1 MLKLMCR
8 DIGSMLISSL
18 ASSNEPNNTL
28 IQLRLYP
35 KGGSILWGC
44 RSTDHGLMYL
54 PGVFRPCPHKD
65 VHDIYKYSGRLIQ
78 LKLILG
84 TRFSLDKDL

>member
-18 ASSNEPNNTL
+18 ASSDEPDNTL
-28 IQLRLYP
+28 IQLRLYQM
-35 KGGSILWGC
+35 GGAILWGG
-44 RSTDHGLMYL
+44 RSTDNGLLYL
-54 PGVFRPCPHKD
+54 PGPVNPYTHKD
-65 VHDIYKYSGRLIQ
+65 IHRIYKYSGRLIQ
-78 LKLILG
+78 LNLILG

>member
-8 DIGSMLISSL
+8 DVGSMSISGL

-35 KGGSILWGC
+35 KSSLILWGC
-44 RSTDHGLMYL
+44 RSADHGLLYF
-54 PGVFRPCPHKD
+54 PGGHDILQHKD
-65 VHDIYKYSGRLIQ
+65 IHHIYKYSGRLIQ